1 MALPCIWLPLRMQLE
16 RLDGCRG
23 AGLEENCSSG
33 KACCI
38 TRLKNPQIYF
48 FVVVVGVFLS
58 KRLAERT
65 CCRLQQPGWG
75 ADF

>member
-38 TRLKNPQIYF
+38 TRLKNPQICFFCCCWGF
-48 FVVVVGVFLS
+48 FV
-58 KRLAERT
+58 
-65 CCRLQQPGWG
+65 
-75 ADF
+75 